1 MYVVLQ
7 IRVVTTEAPITPE
20 ARQSGQ
26 YLPVNWSVNLMAK
39 APVGE
44 IVELAVL
51 AEQMGYDRCW
61 LFDEGIMTR
70 DVFVTLAAIAER
82 TSTIKIGPGI
92 TNPYVRHPGATAAAI
107 ASIDELSDGRAFIG
121 VGAGGGLALGPLAV
135 ERTRPLQVVA
145 DAVTA
150 MRGLFAGDTVTMTS
164 ETFALNN
171 ARLEYARPDIEI
183 IMAGRGPRMTSL
195 GGRISDG
202 FYLSYPYLPA
212 LADQVKTIRDAAA
225 GEKRHIAWSTGIA
238 RDEHELQQMRAQ
250 LTFRLVD
257 SPPAVREALGVSD
270 DQRDALRSALAEG
283 GPPSAAHLVQ
293 EEWLKSFGVIGDTE
307 TCRHTI
313 SETAS
318 QCGVT
323 DFIVPVQDLDRAE
336 ELISACAPG
345 CNSLG

>member
-1 MYVVLQ
+1 MLQ

-171 ARLEYARPDIEI
+171 ARLEYARPNIEI

>member
-7 IRVVTTEAPITPE
+7 IRVVTTDAPITPE

-26 YLPVNWSVNLMAK
+26 YFPVNWSVNLMAK

-61 LFDEGIMTR
+61 LFDEGVMTR

-212 LADQVKTIRDAAA
+212 LADQVKMIRDAAA

-257 SPPAVREALGVSD
+257 SPPVVREALGMSD
-270 DQRDALRSALAEG
+270 DQRDALRSALADG
-283 GPPSAAHLVQ
+283 GLQSAALLLQ
-293 EEWLKSFGVIGDTE
+293 EEWLDSFGVVGDTE

-313 SETAS
+313 GEIAS
-318 QCGVT
+318 RCGVT
-323 DFIVPVQDLDRAE
+323 DFIVPVQDLDRAK
-336 ELISACAPG
+336 ELITAFSPR
-345 CNSLG
+345 

>member
-1 MYVVLQ
+1 
-7 IRVVTTEAPITPE
+7 
-20 ARQSGQ
+20 
-26 YLPVNWSVNLMAK
+26 MAK

-44 IVELAVL
+44 IVKLAVL

-92 TNPYVRHPGATAAAI
+92 TNPYVRHPGSTAAAI

-150 MRGLFAGDTVTMTS
+150 MRGLFAADTVTMTS

-212 LADQVKTIRDAAA
+212 LADQVKMISDAAA

-257 SPPAVREALGVSD
+257 SPTVVREALGIS
-270 DQRDALRSALAEG
+270 G
-283 GPPSAAHLVQ
+283 TPSARLSLMEAPRGQHISCKRSGLTALELSAIPKRAATPLERLPHNVA
-293 EEWLKSFGVIGDTE
+293 LPISSCRCKTSTE
-307 TCRHTI
+307 PRNSSLLSLQVAT
-313 SETAS
+313 
-318 QCGVT
+318 QWV
-323 DFIVPVQDLDRAE
+323 DLDKRGQPAV
-336 ELISACAPG
+336 S
-345 CNSLG
+345 

>member
-1 MYVVLQ
+1 MLQ
-7 IRVVTTEAPITPE
+7 IRVVTTDAPITPE

-26 YLPVNWSVNLMAK
+26 YFPVNWSVNLMAK

-61 LFDEGIMTR
+61 LFDEGVMTR

-212 LADQVKTIRDAAA
+212 LADQVKMIRDAAA

-257 SPPAVREALGVSD
+257 SPPVVREALGMSD
-270 DQRDALRSALAEG
+270 DQRDALRSALADG
-283 GPPSAAHLVQ
+283 GLQSAALLLQ
-293 EEWLKSFGVIGDTE
+293 EEWLDSFGVVGDTE

-313 SETAS
+313 GEIAS
-318 QCGVT
+318 RCGVT
-323 DFIVPVQDLDRAE
+323 DFIVPVQDLDRAK
-336 ELISACAPG
+336 ELITAFSPR
-345 CNSLG
+345 